1 MALTLTV
8 VRYAGLT
15 VRREFRCVVRCCV
28 LSHATRTGQ
37 SHSES
42 VVFSASLDSVTPLFQ
57 RQFNHERHRPARP
70 LLFGL
75 QPVFHALGNRME
87 QFHPFFRLFCHRKPL
102 KILAFFAKRYT
113 RISQYIKPLF
123 LRQMTVFSRVF
134 SAGHPPARKR
144 RKDGPTSPLLCG
156 SSGPSF
162 RQETQH
168 QTSSIER
175 KLVSLNG
182 PEIRTK

>member
-28 LSHATRTGQ
+28 LSHAGRTGQ
-37 SHSES
+37 NRSAS
-42 VVFSASLDSVTPLFQ
+42 VVFAASLNSVSPLFQ
-57 RQFNHERHRPARP
+57 RQFNHERHRPARS

-75 QPVFHALGNRME
+75 QPVFHALGNRVE
-87 QFHPFFRLFCHRKPL
+87 QFDPFFRLFCHRKPL

-113 RISQYIKPLF
+113 RISQYITTRF
-123 LRQMTVFSRVF
+123 LRQMPVFSRVF
-134 SAGHPPARKR
+134 YAGHPPTRKR
-144 RKDGPTSPLLCG
+144 RKDGPTSTLLCV

-168 QTSSIER
+168 QTSSIKRE
-175 KLVSLNG
+175 LVSLNG